1 MAEISNV
8 LGSGGYSGGFL
19 GNLTSG
25 LEAIQMTEI
34 QRRINDIQQ
43 QKAWDRDDRLRNE
56 KFALDMALP
65 KIAQDRRLA
74 LANETAK
81 KVSDYNKQLVEFSK
95 VADSGARMS
104 DEERMKKHLSRPT
117 VSPELLERYL
127 QQLQAHEAFA
137 KLNVVVP
144 YFVADET
151 LSDEF
156 VRGMRNISIML
167 DERNS

>member
-104 DEERMKKHLSRPT
+104 DEDRMKKQLELITARNTLLQESAAAAAMNDVIDNG
-117 VSPELLERYL
+117 VS
-127 QQLQAHEAFA
+127 
-137 KLNVVVP
+137 
-144 YFVADET
+144 
-151 LSDEF
+151 
-156 VRGMRNISIML
+156 
-167 DERNS
+167 